1 MIEGEVAPGL
11 ETVRDA
17 FERCFSDLGET
28 GASFA
33 AILDGRV
40 VVDLRGGDGIERDS
54 LVNVYSVTPA
64 PLARHRRDHDRG
76 AR

>member
-1 MIEGEVAPGL
+1 MIVGEVAPGL

-33 AILDGRV
+33 AILDGRL
-40 VVDLRGGDGIERDS
+40 VVDVRGGDGIERDS
-54 LVNVYSVTPA
+54 
-64 PLARHRRDHDRG
+64 R
-76 AR
+76 